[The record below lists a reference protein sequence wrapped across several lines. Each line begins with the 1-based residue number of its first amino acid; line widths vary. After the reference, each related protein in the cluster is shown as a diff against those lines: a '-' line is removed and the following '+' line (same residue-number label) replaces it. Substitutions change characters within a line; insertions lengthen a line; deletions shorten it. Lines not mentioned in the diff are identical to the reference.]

1 MTRAEFLKYLNREV
15 GIYRK
20 KYRLTEGKAFG
31 MWVGTEYLGLDETDA
46 FEAVSVDG
54 GNDKDL
60 DLSFVDEEAE
70 RIVVSQTKFN
80 AKGRYR
86 AKKNELLGLLHTTD
100 WLKNPEGLAREGRP
114 ELEAAAREYTDA
126 TSKGYPVEYVYA
138 FCGPDAKDVSDAARQ
153 FNFDAVNN
161 IPSRLAK
168 LMGLEFLQTLHEES
182 ISQSTRVGSCSI
194 KLSNFF
200 EESGAYGK
208 AIVTTI
214 GGAQLSA
221 LYQAHGD
228 QLFDRNV
235 RLFLGV
241 RKGGVNAG
249 IQNTLASTSERKNF
263 WAYNNGITF
272 ICDDF
277 EPPKRG
283 KIELRNF
290 SIVNGCQTTVSLANA
305 SKDALEDIRVPVRF
319 IRASEKVIDSV
330 ITYNNSQNP
339 IRLWDL
345 NSQNKLQKKLKKQI
359 AELPQPFFYALRK
372 GEIQKVTSA
381 EREKFKRDGKIQQIP
396 HDLSAQFV
404 AAFRGLPA
412 IGYKDKGKVFSVYR
426 DQIFPPQIRPEEV
439 VLIWQAG
446 RIAKELVKEQLEEA
460 IEHEDETRV
469 SILKRGAAFFVVAT
483 MGILLHERNG
493 QTFLNNLKS
502 EVATSKKTIQR
513 LRNYATVA
521 LEWYVEAINGL
532 ISSDNDVASLVR
544 TQEGWRKM
552 LPRIHSKWKV
562 YRLSRNAMEEALP
575 KL

>member
-1 MTRAEFLKYLNREV
+1 MTTAEFLKYLNKEV
-15 GIYRK
+15 RIYRK
-20 KYRLTEGKAFG
+20 KYRLSEGKAFG
-31 MWVGTEYLGLDETDA
+31 MWVATEYLGLDETDA

-60 DLSFVDEEAE
+60 DLFFVDEETE

-161 IPSRLAK
+161 IPSQLAK
-168 LMGLEFLQTLHEES
+168 WMGLEYLRSLHEES

-214 GGAQLSA
+214 DGAQLSA
-221 LYQAHGD
+221 LYQVHGD

-249 IQNTLASTSERKNF
+249 IQNTLASASERKNF

-277 EPPKRG
+277 DPPKRG

-290 SIVNGCQTTVSLANA
+290 SVVNGCQTTVSLANA

-372 GEIQKVTSA
+372 GEIQKLTST
-381 EREKFKRDGKIQQIP
+381 EREKFKRDGKIQQIS
-396 HDLSAQFV
+396 HDLAAQFI

-426 DQIFPPQIRPEEV
+426 DQVFPPQIRPEEV

-513 LRNYATVA
+513 LQNYATVA

-532 ISSDNDVASLVR
+532 INSDNDVASLVR
-544 TQEGWRKM
+544 TQEGWMKM
-552 LPRIHSKWKV
+552 LPRIQSKWKV
-562 YRLSRNAMEEALP
+562 YRLSRKAMEEALP

>member
-60 DLSFVDEEAE
+60 DLFFVDEEAE

-396 HDLSAQFV
+396 HDLSAQFI

>member
-1 MTRAEFLKYLNREV
+1 
-15 GIYRK
+15 
-20 KYRLTEGKAFG
+20 
-31 MWVGTEYLGLDETDA
+31 MWVATEYLSLDETDA

-60 DLSFVDEEAE
+60 DLFFVDEEAE
-70 RIVVSQTKFN
+70 RIVVGQTKFN
-80 AKGRYR
+80 SKGRYK

-114 ELEAAAREYTDA
+114 ELEAAAHDYINA
-126 TSKGYPVEYVYA
+126 ASKGYPVEYAYI

-161 IPSRLAK
+161 IPSQLAK
-168 LMGLEFLQTLHEES
+168 LMGLDFLRTLHEES
-182 ISQSTRVGSCSI
+182 INQSTRVGSCSI
-194 KLSNFF
+194 SLSEFF
-200 EESGAYGK
+200 EETGAYGK

-214 GGAQLSA
+214 DGAQLAA
-221 LYQAHGD
+221 LYQEHGD

-249 IQNTLASTSERKNF
+249 IQNTLASVSERKNF

-277 EPPKRG
+277 DPPKRG
-283 KIELRNF
+283 KIKLRNF
-290 SIVNGCQTTVSLANA
+290 SIVNGCQTTVSLASA
-305 SKDALEDIRVPVRF
+305 SDEALSDIRVPARF

-359 AELPQPFFYALRK
+359 SELPQPFFYALRK
-372 GEIQKVTSA
+372 GEIQKLTSS
-381 EREKFKRDGKIQQIP
+381 ERDRFKRDGKVQQIS
-396 HDLSAQFV
+396 HDLAAQFI

-412 IGYKDKGKVFSVYR
+412 IGYKDKGKVFSFYR
-426 DQIFPPQIRPEEV
+426 DQVFPPQIRPEEV

-446 RIAKELVKEQLEEA
+446 RVARELVKDELEQA
-460 IEHEDETRV
+460 IEQEDETRV
-469 SILKRGAAFFVVAT
+469 SILKRGAAFFVVAIV
-483 MGILLHERNG
+483 GILLHERNG
-493 QTFLNNLKS
+493 QTFLNNLRP

-513 LRNYATVA
+513 LHNYATVG
-521 LEWYVEAINGL
+521 LEWYVEVIGGL
-532 ISSDNDVASLVR
+532 IHSDADVASLVR
-544 TQEGWRKM
+544 TQEGWVKM
-552 LPRIHSKWKV
+552 LPRIQSKWKV
-562 YRLSRNAMEEALP
+562 YRLSRKAMEEALP

>member
-60 DLSFVDEEAE
+60 DLFFVDEEAE

>member
-1 MTRAEFLKYLNREV
+1 
-15 GIYRK
+15 
-20 KYRLTEGKAFG
+20 

-60 DLSFVDEEAE
+60 DLFFVDEEAE

-396 HDLSAQFV
+396 HDLSAQFI

>member
-60 DLSFVDEEAE
+60 DLFFVDEEAE

-521 LEWYVEAINGL
+521 LEWYVEAINGVDQL
-532 ISSDNDVASLVR
+532 RQRCRQLGPHPRRMAEDASPD
-544 TQEGWRKM
+544 TFKM
-552 LPRIHSKWKV
+552 ESV
-562 YRLSRNAMEEALP
+562 STFA
-575 KL
+575 